1 MASFYIPLQQALIDF
16 TKDRQTTDLSR
27 LLYQL
32 RQHALLQ
39 QTALPDVLEA
49 LGQEGGVESA
59 VVLLLAYVYDAAR
72 LELVHNR
79 RRCVQS
85 PPVWLETLLQCV
97 ERWAGIN
104 QECSLLRERIPP
116 SVLSADGWKTVCGK
130 CD

>member
-1 MASFYIPLQQALIDF
+1 MASFYMPLQQALVDLM
-16 TKDRQTTDLSR
+16 KGRQTIDLLR
-27 LLYQL
+27 LLSQL
-32 RQHALLQ
+32 VQCTLLQ
-39 QTALPDVLEA
+39 QTALLHMVEV

-85 PPVWLETLLQCV
+85 PPVWLEKLLQCV

-116 SVLSADGWKTVCGK
+116 SVLSANVWETVCGK

>member
-1 MASFYIPLQQALIDF
+1 MLLHKLI
-16 TKDRQTTDLSR
+16 
-27 LLYQL
+27 
-32 RQHALLQ
+32 QHSLLQ

-49 LGQEGGVESA
+49 LEQEGGVESA
-59 VVLLLAYVYDAAR
+59 VVLLLAYVYDDAK

-85 PPVWLETLLQCV
+85 PPDWLETLLLCV

-104 QECSLLRERIPP
+104 QECSLLRERIPS

>member
-1 MASFYIPLQQALIDF
+1 MASFYMPLQQALIDF
-16 TKDRQTTDLSR
+16 TKDRQTTDLLR
-27 LLYQL
+27 LLSQL
-32 RQHALLQ
+32 VQHNLLQ
-39 QTALPDVLEA
+39 LTALPAVLEG
-49 LGQEGGVESA
+49 LGQEGDVESA

-72 LELVHNR
+72 RRCVHNQ
-79 RRCVQS
+79 RRCVQP

-116 SVLSADGWKTVCGK
+116 SVLSADGWETVCGK